1 MSITIPINRRRFPH
15 VFIISCLFIGLIIY
29 NAFSIKANLLFMNGL
44 INWVFTV
51 SIVTILLFYAIISLI
66 DYFKTVFDK
75 HASMIISDIGIV
87 DSLSIFSCGKIFWN
101 DVSGVEIKRTI
112 FADFLIIKLEDPSKY
127 LKGKN
132 IIQQFVLKRYIKK
145 FNSPVIISDQR
156 VRYDLY
162 DLKKIILE
170 HKRF

>member
-1 MSITIPINRRRFPH
+1 M
-15 VFIISCLFIGLIIY
+15 
-29 NAFSIKANLLFMNGL
+29 
-44 INWVFTV
+44 
-51 SIVTILLFYAIISLI
+51 
-66 DYFKTVFDK
+66 
-75 HASMIISDIGIV
+75 
-87 DSLSIFSCGKIFWN
+87 
-101 DVSGVEIKRTI
+101 SGVEIKRTI